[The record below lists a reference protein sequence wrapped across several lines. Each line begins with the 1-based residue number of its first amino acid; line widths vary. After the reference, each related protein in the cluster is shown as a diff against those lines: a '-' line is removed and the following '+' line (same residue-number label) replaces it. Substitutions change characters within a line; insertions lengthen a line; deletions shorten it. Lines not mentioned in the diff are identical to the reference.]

1 MQLLLLLAYVGLC
14 LLVAYAGRDTK
25 VGFWGLL
32 LFSVLLTPLVTAIL
46 TVLFRPRRKKK
57 A

>member
-1 MQLLLLLAYVGLC
+1 MQLLLLLAYAGLC

-32 LFSVLLTPLVTAIL
+32 LFSVLLTPLVTAVL
-46 TVLFRPRRKKK
+46 TVLFRPRRRKK